1 MIPMRQSKSQ
11 EPNPHLCEAPR
22 RAGETNRQ
30 WLARLV
36 GSAARPPGGQ
46 ILLLGGTSVTD
57 FRLRVA
63 QSHARHDMTPS
74 LWSHVA
80 LMAGPTQA
88 HDPEQDWLLYEV
100 ALEPP
105 GGFGAVPRNNGVQLG
120 RLSHYDDPVRYP
132 NIALLCF
139 ADLSPETL
147 ADAVE
152 RFRRERHLV
161 DIAALLVEWLGF
173 VWGAGTQ
180 GNPLL
185 REAGVPAAAFVEGV
199 YAQLG
204 IDLTPGSSSRAS
216 SPEAI
221 WQAARWWHEVY
232 KMGVT
237 QASVP
242 CGHYCLGQP
251 EAACRSD

>member
-1 MIPMRQSKSQ
+1 MIPMRQSRSR
-11 EPNPHLCEAPR
+11 EPNPHLCQTPR
-22 RAGETNRQ
+22 HAGETNRQ
-30 WLARLV
+30 WLARV
-36 GSAARPPGGQ
+36 AGPEARSLAGQ
-46 ILLLGGTSVTD
+46 ILLLGGTGLTD

-63 QSHARHDMTPS
+63 QSHARHDLTPS

-80 LMAGPTQA
+80 LIAGSSGSHEA
-88 HDPEQDWLLYEV
+88 EQDWLLHEV
-100 ALEPP
+100 SLEPP
-105 GGFGAVPRNNGVQLG
+105 AGFGAVPRNNGVQDG
-120 RLSHYDDPVRYP
+120 CLSHYDDPVRYP
-132 NIALLCF
+132 NIALICF
-139 ADLSPETL
+139 LDLPPEAL

-161 DIAALLVEWLGF
+161 DVAALLVEWLGF

-185 REAGVPAAAFVEGV
+185 REAGVPAAALVEGV
-199 YAQLG
+199 YARLG

-221 WQAARWWHEVY
+221 WQAARWWHDFYE
-232 KMGVT
+232 MGAT

-242 CGHYCLGQP
+242 RGHYCLSQP